1 MNEPLLWESDI
12 TDWEKVS
19 VDSYNFVLDQAKEQ
33 LNEIIEEAQTIT
45 KRSMSILLSYIVALS
60 GLLGYAFSEKS
71 KITHGNGWL
80 ICFSICIAILSI
92 YSFTLLFQLIYPKDI
107 FFKGSPPR
115 EIFYQEVFDG
125 PTAEG
130 GYKNLLY
137 NEVERIQDKIER
149 MEISNHKRS
158 AQYRRMLKISLLLIA
173 IAIFI
178 IVRAIYT

>member
-1 MNEPLLWESDI
+1 MNEPLLWKADI
-12 TDWEKVS
+12 ADWEKIS
-19 VDSYNFVLDQAKEQ
+19 VESYKFVIDQAKEQ

-45 KRSMSILLSYIVALS
+45 KRSMSILLSYVVALS

-80 ICFSICIAILSI
+80 VCFSVCIALLSI
-92 YSFTLLFQLIYPKDI
+92 YSFTLLFQLIYPKNV
-107 FFKGSPPR
+107 FFKGSPPE
-115 EIFYQEVFDG
+115 EIFYQEIFNG
-125 PTAEG
+125 PTEEG

-149 MEISNHKRS
+149 MENSNQKRYS
-158 AQYRRMLKISLLLIA
+158 QYRRMLKISLLLIA